1 MNLSFDSVINL
12 QSDTEVKPLIPKFIE
27 ESFNNEQRQGSFS
40 ALALFID
47 LTDFTPL
54 TEAMMNRGKDGA
66 ERLSLFLNSMFGP
79 LVKMVYEHG
88 GFVPYFAGDAFTGV
102 FPEEKDLE
110 AQVTRILAL
119 SKKVKDY
126 VESLPP
132 VDTFKVG
139 VKQGVSLGTIEW
151 GIVGSDNIHS
161 FYFRGSAITSSS
173 DAQCMAK
180 EQEVIVDHSIKHLLP
195 DSVRYIRIADTSFHK
210 LIEFPS
216 FDKKVTQIEQPEISE
231 VVARKFLP
239 NSVIGSEH
247 AGEFRYVLSMF
258 LSFEGASNHEEL
270 DVFVSE
276 VLRAFSSYGGY
287 FKEVDFGD
295 KGGVLVGFFGAPVSY
310 EDNDFRA
317 MELVCVVKEFLE
329 NNNSK
334 IRIRGGL
341 TKGTAFTGNIGGDER
356 AQYAVVGN
364 QVNLAARLM
373 MKAGWGEIWVDG
385 ELAKNKRFTFEKK
398 GDFRYK
404 GVADPMPTFELVSR
418 CDTYLENSFTGP
430 MIGREKELAEL
441 ADFSFQNLMSRKGNL
456 TMLYGEAG
464 IGKSIFLQ
472 KLRNKVCEKIDLE
485 WFRLQPDPVLS
496 RPFHGFVQML
506 RKLLEQSAAQSKAE
520 NRQKFDSIYNEFLL
534 LFQEEEYG
542 SILNELERTRPILA
556 ALVGISYEN
565 SVWEQLDAKGRFEN
579 SIAAISNLI
588 IAQSNQK
595 PVVIEIEDAHSLD
608 ENSIALLKSLVKR
621 IGKLPISIILAARV
635 NDDGSK
641 PEHLQEGLSGV
652 LAEKEFQFAPFKE
665 ARTKQMAEELLGGK
679 ISETF
684 SKLLCRITNGNP
696 FYIEQIVQYFSE
708 TNILSKV
715 KNEWSIKDQKVGV
728 SDSIQSILTARLDR
742 LSRLVKE
749 TVKTAAVIG
758 REFEVDVLSKVMS
771 TEDPTG
777 AVGVEAIF
785 QQIKSAEQVQIWQAM
800 NELRYIFKHS
810 MLREAVYDMQM
821 NSRLRKL
828 HARVAA
834 AIEQLHENEIE
845 DYFGDLAFHYQQGRV
860 YDKAKFYLKK
870 AALKARDNFQNKRAL
885 ELYDRLIALHKKEK
899 EVVPEIK
906 CLLKKAGIYELIGQ
920 WPQCEKALKWA
931 IRKSKKLEDLGLL
944 ARSQNELGRLYVL
957 QGDYKKAMPLLE
969 QAISDFKTV
978 KDQHGVAKGEGN
990 LGILYFR
997 KGEYEKAKV
1006 YLRQSMD
1013 LSHELHISA
1022 DAQIASSL
1030 GLAHMNQ
1037 GNFEEGISEMQKALN
1052 QAKRHNDK
1060 RSMANLYTYIGV
1072 LQMEKDDHAAALKS
1086 LEEGLKMSESL
1097 GNKLF
1102 MCICTGCLGGIY
1114 QVKGDFDAAMKNFEI
1129 DLAMSL
1135 ELGDKQ
1141 GIAIAHG
1148 LVGELQVILGKFGK
1162 AKKSLKKS
1170 LKLSQEIGYKKGSAK
1185 AENNL
1190 GDIYYLQKKYKKAQK
1205 KYISAVEIS
1214 RAIDNKIVM
1223 GESLLELAATY
1234 LELGKLDKAHATF
1247 SEATIIG
1254 QSLGNHDFIFDSKIL
1269 GARLEN
1275 AKGHTENSVIV
1286 LQGLLETKLSLSKTA
1301 EVYFYLHQFDST
1313 NNTYLEKAR
1322 NLYEKLVEQIP
1333 RYINKHRLEIL
1344 RR

>member
-1 MNLSFDSVINL
+1 
-12 QSDTEVKPLIPKFIE
+12 VKPLIPKFIE
-27 ESFNNEQRQGSFS
+27 ESFKNEQRQGSFS

-54 TEAMMNRGKDGA
+54 TEAMMNRGKEGA
-66 ERLSLFLNSMFGP
+66 EQLSLFLNSMFGP

-102 FPEEKDLE
+102 FPEEEDLE
-110 AQVTRILAL
+110 MQVTRILSL

-126 VESLPP
+126 VEGLPP
-132 VDTFKVG
+132 VESFKVG
-139 VKQGVSLGTIEW
+139 VKQGVSLGTVEW
-151 GIVGSDNIHS
+151 GIVGSDNIYS

-173 DAQCMAK
+173 DAQGMAK
-180 EQEVIVDHSIKHLLP
+180 EQEVIIDHSIKHLLS
-195 DSVRYIRIADTSFHK
+195 DSARLLRIADTSFNK

-216 FDKKVTQIEQPEISE
+216 FDKKTASIKQPQIAEE
-231 VVARKFLP
+231 VASKFLP
-239 NSVIGSEH
+239 NSVIGSERT
-247 AGEFRYVLSMF
+247 GEFRYVLSVF
-258 LSFEGASNHEEL
+258 LSFDGASNHEEL

-317 MELVCVVKEFLE
+317 MELICDVKEFLQ

-341 TKGTAFTGNIGGDER
+341 TKGTAFTGEIGGDER
-356 AQYAVVGN
+356 GQYAVVGN

-373 MKAGWGEIWVDG
+373 MKAGWGEIWVDE
-385 ELAKNKRFTFEKK
+385 ELAKNNQFTFKKK
-398 GDFRYK
+398 GNFRYK
-404 GVADPMPTFELVSR
+404 GVANPMPSFELVSR
-418 CDTYLENSFTGP
+418 SDNYLESSFTGP
-430 MIGREKELAEL
+430 MIGRQEELEEL
-441 ADFSFQNLMSRKGNL
+441 ADFSFQNLMSRKGSL
-456 TMLYGEAG
+456 AMLFGEAG

-472 KLRNKVCEKIDLE
+472 KLKNKVSEKIDLE

-506 RKLLEQSAAQSKAE
+506 RKLFRQNTIQSKAE
-520 NRQKFDSIYNEFLL
+520 NRQQFDAIYNSFLL
-534 LFQEEEYG
+534 LFQEKEHL

-579 SIAAISNLI
+579 SIDAISNLI
-588 IAQSNQK
+588 IAQSNLK
-595 PVVIEIEDAHSLD
+595 PIVIELEDGHSLD
-608 ENSIALLKSLVKR
+608 ENSIALLQSLVKR
-621 IGKLPISIILAARV
+621 IEKLPIAIIIAARV

-641 PEHLQEGLSGV
+641 PEFLQKE
-652 LAEKEFQFAPFKE
+652 LAGILTEKEYNLSPFKE
-665 ARTKQMAEELLGGK
+665 LGTKQLAEELLGGK
-679 ISETF
+679 ISETLN
-684 SKLLCRITNGNP
+684 KLLSRITNGNP

-708 TNILSKV
+708 TNILSKEKGKWTV
-715 KNEWSIKDQKVGV
+715 KDEKVGV

-758 REFEVDVLSKVMS
+758 REFEVDVLSTVMS
-771 TEDPTG
+771 YDDSVEVTNED
-777 AVGVEAIF
+777 AIF
-785 QQIKSAEQVQIWQAM
+785 QQVKSAEQVQIWQAM
-800 NELRYIFKHS
+800 NELRYIFRHS

-828 HARVAA
+828 HAHIAT

-845 DYFGDLAFHYQQGRV
+845 DYFGDLAFHYQQGKV
-860 YDKAKFYLKK
+860 SEKAKFYLQK
-870 AALKARDNFQNKRAL
+870 AALQARENFQNNRAL
-885 ELYDRLIALHKKEK
+885 ELYDQLIGLHKKDK

-906 CLLKKAGIYELIGQ
+906 GLLKKAGIYELIGQ
-920 WPQCEKALKWA
+920 WDQCENALKWA
-931 IRKSKKLEDLGLL
+931 IRKSEKIKDIGLL
-944 ARSQNELGRLYVL
+944 GRGRNELGRLYVL

-969 QAISDFKTV
+969 QAILDFKSV
-978 KDQHGVAKGEGN
+978 KDEHGDAKGEGN
-990 LGILYFR
+990 LGMLYFR
-997 KGEYEKAKV
+997 KGEYEKAKQ
-1006 YLRQSMD
+1006 YLRQSMN
-1013 LSHELHISA
+1013 LSHELNLSV
-1022 DAQIASSL
+1022 DSQIASSL

-1037 GNFEEGISEMQKALN
+1037 GNFEEGIKEMQKALN
-1052 QAKRHNDK
+1052 QATLLNDK
-1060 RSMANLYTYIGV
+1060 RAMANLNTYIGV
-1072 LQMEKDDHAAALKS
+1072 VQMEKDDHTAALKS

-1102 MCICTGCLGGIY
+1102 MCICTGCIGSIY
-1114 QVKGDFDAAMKNFEI
+1114 QAQGDFKAAMKNFQI

-1141 GIAIAHG
+1141 GISIAHG
-1148 LVGELQVILGKFGK
+1148 LVGELQVILGEFKR

-1170 LKLSQEIGYKKGSAK
+1170 LRLSREIGYQKGLAK

-1190 GDIYYLQKKYKKAQK
+1190 GDIFYLQKKYKKAQK
-1205 KYISAVEIS
+1205 KYTSAVDIS

-1234 LELGKLDKAHATF
+1234 LELDKLDKAHMAF
-1247 SEATIIG
+1247 SEAVIIG

-1275 AKGHTENSVIV
+1275 AKGNTDISIDV
-1286 LQGLLETKLSLSKTA
+1286 LRGLLEKELSFSKTA
-1301 EVYFYLHQFDST
+1301 EVYFYLHQLNPS
-1313 NNTYLEKAR
+1313 NKIYLEKAR
-1322 NLYEKLVEQIP
+1322 SLYEKLTDQIP
-1333 RYINKHRLEIL
+1333 KYLNKHRLEML
-1344 RR
+1344 RK